1 MTLAELQ
8 PIVDA
13 ALTALE
19 WDTARARWREGLR
32 EEAEAIAKALPLA
45 GSYGVEAEPLEARLK
60 QIALEAEG
68 DVTADRV
75 PLHPLR
81 SVPMDMITSAVVRR
95 ILRVPSAFPIVS
107 IKAAPDAADI
117 QQALTG
123 ISRHWQTPNGSV
135 ASVNV

>member
-13 ALTALE
+13 ALTSLE
-19 WDTARARWREGLR
+19 WETARARWRDGLR
-32 EEAEAIAKALPLA
+32 DEAEALTKALPLA
-45 GSYGVEAEPLEARLK
+45 GSYGVEAAPLEARLS
-60 QIALEAEG
+60 QIALEAGG

-95 ILRVPSAFPIVS
+95 ILRVPAAFPIVS
-107 IKAAPDAADI
+107 IKAEPDAAVI
-117 QQALTG
+117 QQALA
-123 ISRHWQTPNGSV
+123 SVARHWQTPNGSV
-135 ASVNV
+135 PSVNV